1 MTKTLAMMPMV
12 KSLIP
17 LRDDFKVAATAACIF
32 PTPAHFDLLKLHTW
46 TLIRLAPSSAERK
59 SRISD
64 NEEALMDPEKFDE
77 AAWHHRGP
85 EVEHVQ

>member
-1 MTKTLAMMPMV
+1 MTKTLAMMPVV

-17 LRDDFKVAATAACIF
+17 LRDGFKVAATAACTF

-46 TLIRLAPSSAERK
+46 TLIHLAPSSAERK

-64 NEEALMDPEKFDE
+64 SEEALMHSEKFDE

-85 EVEHVQ
+85 EFEHI